1 MRSSEKWKR
10 ILSVILCAVLIVV
23 SLPALAADNTAYVVG
38 NAKVNLRK
46 SSSHAAK
53 VLGSYSPGTQVTVL
67 AEGTNWTKVRVDGKT
82 GYMMTQYLSTA
93 KSKNIMYVRTYT
105 GVKLRL
111 RERATVFSDILG
123 SYSPGTAV
131 VVLDRGSAWTKVR
144 VNGQVGYMGSQYLS
158 STKP

>member
-10 ILSVILCAVLIVV
+10 LFSVI
-23 SLPALAADNTAYVVG
+23 
-38 NAKVNLRK
+38 
-46 SSSHAAK
+46 SSAT
-53 VLGSYSPGTQVTVL
+53 LVTVL

-123 SYSPGTAV
+123 AYSPGTAV